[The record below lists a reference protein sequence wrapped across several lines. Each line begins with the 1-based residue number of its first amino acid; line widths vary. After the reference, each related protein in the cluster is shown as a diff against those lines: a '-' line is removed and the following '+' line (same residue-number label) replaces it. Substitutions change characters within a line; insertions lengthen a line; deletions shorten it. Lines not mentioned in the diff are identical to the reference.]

1 MRVVAFTKTG
11 RRGPSSR
18 YRFEALRGPLEDLG
32 VELETVPLFLDAW
45 FALRRVRP
53 RLLRVALKAAYAG
66 WRFAVR
72 AARLGRVRRAD
83 LVVVEHQLFPY
94 LPAWGERWL
103 ARRRA
108 PWQLE
113 FDDAIH
119 LTRFHARKMELLCRL
134 ADRVVVGNETLARFA
149 RRHARAA
156 EAVEVVPTV
165 VDVDRIRP
173 RAPSPPDR
181 PAVIGWIGLPA
192 NFDALRLLAAP
203 LRRLAETTPLVLRVV
218 SDGAPRLEGVAV
230 EARPWSEAGEA
241 DEVRGF
247 DVGVMPLPD
256 DAWSR
261 GKCGLKILQSFAA
274 GVPVVASPVGVNA
287 ELVRPGKNGLLA
299 TTDEE
304 WHDALARLLADAPLR
319 RRLAAGGR
327 RTVEE
332 RFSLR
337 RWAPRVA
344 AGMRAAVDSRS

>member
-18 YRFEALRGPLEDLG
+18 YRFEALRGPLRDLG
-32 VELETVPLFLDAW
+32 VRLETEPLFLDAW
-45 FALRRVRP
+45 FVLLRVRP
-53 RLLRVALKAAYAG
+53 RILRVGLKAVYAG

-72 AARLGRVRRAD
+72 GARLGRVRDAD

-103 ARRRA
+103 SRRRT

-119 LTRFHARKMELLCRL
+119 LTRLHARKMALLCRL
-134 ADRVVVGNETLARFA
+134 ADRVVVGNDTLARFA

-156 EAVEVVPTV
+156 AVEVVPTL
-165 VDVDRIRP
+165 VDADRIRP
-173 RAPSPPDR
+173 RAPSPPGR
-181 PAVIGWIGLPA
+181 PAVIGWIGLPT
-192 NFDALRLLAAP
+192 NFGALRLLAAP
-203 LRRLAETTPLVLRVV
+203 LRRLAATTPIVLRVV
-218 SDGAPRLEGVAV
+218 SDGAPQLEGVPV
-230 EARPWSEAGEA
+230 EARPWSEEGEA

-261 GKCGLKILQSFAA
+261 GKCGLKILQAFAA

-287 ELVRPGKNGLLA
+287 ELIRPGENGLLA
-299 TTDEE
+299 TSDEE
-304 WHDALARLLADAPLR
+304 WHDALALLLRDGALR
-319 RRLAAGGR
+319 RRLAEAGR

-332 RFSLR
+332 RYSLP
-337 RWAPRVA
+337 RWAPRIA
-344 AGMRAAVDSRS
+344 AGLKGAAASRS